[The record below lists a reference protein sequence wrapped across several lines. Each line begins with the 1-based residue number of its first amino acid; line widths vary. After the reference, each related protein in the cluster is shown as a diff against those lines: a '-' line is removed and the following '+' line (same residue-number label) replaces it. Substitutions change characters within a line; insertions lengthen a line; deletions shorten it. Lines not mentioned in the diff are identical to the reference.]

1 MDEKALSAGLVV
13 AAAAVLLLVII
24 LAVVERG
31 IVSSSAK
38 VEQSQGP
45 IVILVI
51 WAGVGPVVSTSSG
64 IGKRSI
70 VASAT

>member
-1 MDEKALSAGLVV
+1 MGEKALSAGLVV
-13 AAAAVLLLVII
+13 AAAAILLLVII
-24 LAVVERG
+24 WAIVERS
-31 IVSSSAK
+31 VVASSAK

-45 IVILVI
+45 VVILVI

-64 IGKRSI
+64 IGERSS